1 MSYLNRRYISFS
13 DIDID
18 SLFYNYVFS
27 REKECVCERE
37 RERVRDAAELTTR
50 YNILAQGTIRK
61 RKEPF

>member
-1 MSYLNRRYISFS
+1 MFLVERKS
-13 DIDID
+13 
-18 SLFYNYVFS
+18 
-27 REKECVCERE
+27 VCARE

>member
-1 MSYLNRRYISFS
+1 MFLVERKS
-13 DIDID
+13 
-18 SLFYNYVFS
+18 VCA
-27 REKECVCERE
+27 RERERE